1 MSAPVLAIRVRALR
15 RRPTVRVV
23 WIYLATSLPLHDP
36 QVIKVARTAGLLGIP
51 RRRMRNALRLLV
63 RHGYLRCETAPT
75 MGTPGAYCFGP
86 RAFAHGACHH
96 DVMTLRNVQEQKNRV
111 VEAAER
117 VADDPSM
124 LVTLFGAVREL
135 RRITAAVGR

>member
-1 MSAPVLAIRVRALR
+1 MTAPVLAIRVRALR

-86 RAFAHGACHH
+86 RAFARGTA
-96 DVMTLRNVQEQKNRV
+96 
-111 VEAAER
+111 EATGVH
-117 VADDPSM
+117 VAPVRPSPQLSLLLPVSDD
-124 LVTLFGAVREL
+124 ADH
-135 RRITAAVGR
+135 AA